1 MDVVLEHNNIFD
13 YTKFFSPKEFET
25 AIQPFLL
32 GAEKYGCFPGLCDYK
47 GAMLARLDCINGL
60 RISFYTVDDL
70 VDHSYFNI
78 PDEYLS
84 EKVWYWKHFHII
96 DLGFN
101 HYHLT
106 RKTIGEDYIDE
117 L

>member
-1 MDVVLEHNNIFD
+1 MDIRLESDIICD
-13 YTKFFSPKEFET
+13 YTRFISPKDFEK

-32 GAEKYGCFPGLCDYK
+32 GAERYGCFPGLCDYK
-47 GAMLARLDCINGL
+47 GAMLTRLNCMNDL
-60 RISFYTVDDL
+60 RISYYTLDGQVNYSSFY
-70 VDHSYFNI
+70 I

-84 EKVWYWKHFHII
+84 EKVWHWKHFHII

-101 HYHLT
+101 QYHLT
-106 RKTIGEDYIDE
+106 RKTIGEDYIDG